1 MSGVRQYAIVT
12 GAYWSFTLTDGA
24 LRLIVLLH
32 FHELGYTPLQL
43 ASLFLLYE
51 FFGIV
56 TNLFGGWVAARTG
69 MRLTL
74 VAGLGLQALALGM
87 LAALQREW
95 PVPLSVAY
103 VMASQALSGIAKDLT
118 KMSSKSAIKALVPGE
133 GRLFTWV
140 ALLTGSKNALK
151 GLGFFVGAALLAG
164 AGFRGSL
171 LLMAGLV
178 VAVLAGVLASLPAGI
193 GRAKTRVPFSGILSK
208 TPAINRLSAARLFL
222 FAARDVWFVVSVPI
236 FLSSVLG
243 WSFME
248 VGGFLALWVIGY
260 GAVQAGAPRILGAF
274 TDAPGPGAALA
285 LASLLAVTTAVIPLG
300 LRTWPPA
307 AVMLVGLGLFGVVF
321 ALNSSVHSYLILA
334 YSDEDKVALNV
345 GFYYMANAGGRLFG
359 TLLSGLTYQYGG
371 APLALWTSA
380 GLAALTALL
389 SLALP
394 PLGGHARVP
403 LAAAADGAD

>member
-32 FHELGYTPLQL
+32 FHQLGYSPLQL
-43 ASLFLLYE
+43 ATLFLLYE

-56 TNLFGGWVAARTG
+56 TNLFGGWLAARTG

-74 VAGLGLQALALGM
+74 VAGLGLQA
-87 LAALQREW
+87 AALVLLAGLQEEW
-95 PVPLSVAY
+95 AVGISVAY
-103 VMASQALSGIAKDLT
+103 VMACQALSGIAKDVT
-118 KMSSKSAIKALVPGE
+118 KISAKSAIKALVPGE

-171 LLMAGLV
+171 LIMAGLV
-178 VAVLAGVLASLPAGI
+178 TAVLVGVLASLPGGI
-193 GRAKTRVPFSGILSK
+193 GRAKTRVPLSGIFSK

-236 FLSSVLG
+236 FLASALG
-243 WSFME
+243 WSFMQ
-248 VGGFLALWVIGY
+248 VGGFLAQWVIGY
-260 GAVQAGAPRILGAF
+260 GAVQAAAPRILAGL
-274 TDAPGPGAALA
+274 TETPERGTALA
-285 LASLLAVTTAVIPLG
+285 LAGILALVTAAIPLG
-300 LRTWPPA
+300 LRAWPPA
-307 AVMLVGLGLFGVVF
+307 PVMLIGLGLFGVIF

-334 YSDEDKVALNV
+334 YSDADKVALNV
-345 GFYYMANAGGRLFG
+345 GFYYMANAGGRLIG
-359 TLLSGLTYQYGG
+359 TVLSGLTYQYGG
-371 APLALWTSA
+371 AAMALWTSA
-380 GLAALTALL
+380 GLALATALITIT
-389 SLALP
+389 LP
-394 PLGGHARVP
+394 PLGDHVRVP
-403 LAAAADGAD
+403 LAAADGPD